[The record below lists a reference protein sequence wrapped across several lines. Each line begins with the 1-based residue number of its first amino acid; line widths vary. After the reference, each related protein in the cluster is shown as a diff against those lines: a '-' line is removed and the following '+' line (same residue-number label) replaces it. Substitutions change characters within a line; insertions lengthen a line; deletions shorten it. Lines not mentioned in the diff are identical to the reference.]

1 MDLRFFL
8 RGQLLS
14 ANSYNTTI
22 RNGILQ
28 TSSVTRI
35 CYNLFNKIK
44 SRDSY
49 TQNSSS
55 WNLLLQFESVAL
67 IKRNKRIR
75 CLLLRRWI
83 IYKLLNKISGL
94 PFIKYTFKIFVTWIS
109 VKEEFNW
116 NNSIY
121 WNEIFFLSF

>member
-55 WNLLLQFESVAL
+55 WKLLLQFESVAL

-75 CLLLRRWI
+75 CLLLCRWI

-94 PFIKYTFKIFVTWIS
+94 PFIKYTFKIFVTWIG

>member
-28 TSSVTRI
+28 ISSVTRI

-55 WNLLLQFESVAL
+55 WKLLLQFESVAL

>member
-28 TSSVTRI
+28 TSSVTQI

-55 WNLLLQFESVAL
+55 WKLLLQFESVAL

>member
-28 TSSVTRI
+28 TSSVTQI

-55 WNLLLQFESVAL
+55 WKLLLQFESVAL
-67 IKRNKRIR
+67 IKRNKRIQ

>member
-109 VKEEFNW
+109 VKEKFNW